1 MNRLYSY
8 IAFLIS
14 IVIIGVVSYF
24 FNEVISGESTVE
36 RFVLIYMGFTVTEL
50 FYNSVFKREG

>member
-24 FNEVISGESTVE
+24 INEILSGESTTR
-36 RFVLIYMGFTVTEL
+36 RFLIIYTSFMVTEI
-50 FYNSVFKREG
+50 FYNLIFEQEG